1 MKRTDTDFV
10 VGSATKRNFK
20 GKNPLLGFSS
30 KVFFFNKHTGKHVL
44 KRVFFNFRKSFSI
57 LAGWVMCFG
66 FHIHL
71 Y

>member
-30 KVFFFNKHTGKHVL
+30 KVFFF
-44 KRVFFNFRKSFSI
+44 
-57 LAGWVMCFG
+57 
-66 FHIHL
+66 
-71 Y
+71 

>member
-30 KVFFFNKHTGKHVL
+30 KVFFLINTHRQT
-44 KRVFFNFRKSFSI
+44 
-57 LAGWVMCFG
+57 CFEAS
-66 FHIHL
+66 L
-71 Y
+71 L